1 MSLYAFTAPI
11 QPGKTAE
18 YRQFVAELGGNRKAD
33 YEASRKNAGFQRE
46 SIFLQKTPVGDMVVV
61 VQEADSEQAA
71 LDSLK
76 NMKDAY
82 SVWFF
87 QKFKDLHGIDIVGSG
102 LPSNELLLD
111 YRQDEKV

>member
-11 QPGKTAE
+11 QPGKTEE
-18 YRQFVAELGGNRKAD
+18 YRQFVADLGGPRRTD
-33 YEASRKNAGFQRE
+33 YENSRKNAGFHRE
-46 SIFLQKTPVGDMVVV
+46 AIFLQKTPMGDMVVI

-76 NMKDAY
+76 NMKDPY
-82 SVWFF
+82 NVWFF
-87 QKFKDLHGIDIVGSG
+87 QKFKDLHGIDIAGSG

-111 YRQDEKV
+111 YRQDYKG

>member
-11 QPGKTAE
+11 QPGKTEE
-18 YRQFVAELGGNRKAD
+18 YRQFVAELSGTRRTD
-33 YEASRKNAGFQRE
+33 YENSRKNAGFQRE
-46 SIFLQKTPVGDMVVV
+46 SIFLQKTPIGDMVVI

-76 NMKDAY
+76 NMKDPY
-82 SVWFF
+82 NVWFF

-102 LPSNELLLD
+102 MPSNELLLD
-111 YRQDEKV
+111 YRQDYKA

>member
-11 QPGKTAE
+11 QPGKTEE
-18 YRQFVAELGGNRKAD
+18 YRKFVAELSGARKTD
-33 YEASRKNAGFQRE
+33 YESSRKNAGFHRE
-46 SIFLQKTPVGDMVVV
+46 SIFLQKTPLGDMVVI

-76 NMKDAY
+76 SMKDPY
-82 SVWFF
+82 SIWFF

-102 LPSNELLLD
+102 MPSNELLLD
-111 YRQDEKV
+111 YREDRQP